1 MRKTIA
7 AGVVAGFALAAGF
20 IAPAQAISSTTADLS
35 VLHGIPDTPVDVYVN
50 GDLTLDDFQP
60 GDLAGP
66 LDLPAGDYA
75 VALTAPDAADDS
87 APVLGPVTITLEAGK
102 SYTATANLDEA
113 GAPALNLFTNDIAPT
128 NAGEGRLTVRHV
140 AAAPA
145 VDILAGGTP
154 VIEGLVNPDESTLNL
169 PVSTV
174 SASVAA
180 AGTTDPLIGPAD
192 VAITDGGL
200 TIVYAWGSL
209 EDDNLALAVQTV
221 TVGHTDPGAVNS
233 GTAGYAAE
241 RDTMTQAMWII
252 GIAVALAAASV
263 AGVVV
268 SRRVRA
274 AKIES

>member
-1 MRKTIA
+1 M
-7 AGVVAGFALAAGF
+7 
-20 IAPAQAISSTTADLS
+20 
-35 VLHGIPDTPVDVYVN
+35 
-50 GDLTLDDFQP
+50 
-60 GDLAGP
+60 
-66 LDLPAGDYA
+66 
-75 VALTAPDAADDS
+75 
-87 APVLGPVTITLEAGK
+87 
-102 SYTATANLDEA
+102 
-113 GAPALNLFTNDIAPT
+113 
-128 NAGEGRLTVRHV
+128 
-140 AAAPA
+140 
-145 VDILAGGTP
+145 
-154 VIEGLVNPDESTLNL
+154 NPNESTLNL

-241 RDTMTQAMWII
+241 RDTMTQAMWMI
-252 GIAVALAAASV
+252 GIAFAVAAASV

-268 SRRVRA
+268 TRRVRA
-274 AKIES
+274 AKIDS